1 MKKGL
6 KITVWILTLL
16 AVLLLAGLVAI
27 QSPAV
32 QTALGKRIIERFQ
45 KNTDATIRFK
55 DISIRPTEAILLQG
69 LVVLDNKPYVPDLDT
84 LLYVDNLS
92 VKFSLRG
99 LINGKGAYARRLRLS
114 GGGFNLV
121 MEPHPYKPGKSTTN
135 IQRIFGLISA
145 EEKESSGYPTWGKL
159 LTARQVDLENLTF
172 RMENVP
178 AARRREARGSV
189 TKEGVID
196 WNHLSVLLEKGHV
209 DNLKIADNLI
219 TGQNTALQ
227 FLERITG
234 LHFQD
239 VSAQSFRVGEALVE
253 IKDLHATDGYTDVNL
268 DHYNMEGNLDD
279 DYDDFTNRVVID
291 GQLRDGCLVDM
302 GKTIYHFAGVE
313 TTFRG
318 YAKGKV
324 HGTVNNLFLDNITA
338 DDADNGVRVCVN
350 GNIKD
355 VEDEGSGTYNITV
368 KEASFDL
375 DGLAGF
381 VKAWAPKTDLN
392 LKSIAPGERFTFEGH
407 VEGPLNDLGV
417 NGQILSEIGSILADV
432 HLRNVVDDT
441 RDMELGGRVSTSNL
455 HLGKVL
461 GTESL
466 GPLTMRTSLDAAFR
480 DNGGIDVQLDTLQ
493 IARLQAL
500 DYDYSGISAHGT
512 YKDESLGAT
521 LVSNDPNLML
531 NFDGR
536 LDLGDR
542 QDALYRFNLD
552 LKKANLAAIHV
563 DKRDVAGVSLKV
575 DSDIRRADADNLN
588 GKVTV
593 SGITLESQDGV
604 KRVGD
609 LHVQATQKDSLHR
622 ITLQSEALE
631 MLFLGSQ
638 SVFQFV
644 KDLKDIFIAGEL
656 PALLGEPARPWNGA
670 SYQVSAQVLKAQDLI
685 TFLVPGLYIENKT
698 RATLSVGTSGLLLG
712 NVTSGRL
719 AMNNRFIKDFRLEA
733 NNRGSALNTLVTGG
747 TLDLGGTQLLNN
759 RIALMAQDNH
769 VELGYAFDN
778 QDDGKTYGDVLL
790 KADLSRKED
799 QLAVKGRVH
808 PSVFS
813 FSGGE
818 WHLKSQ
824 DIEYRTG
831 DIQVRDLQATH
842 ERQSLIIDGGLRN
855 NHTDTL
861 RVRMDQFDLA
871 LLNTITGG
879 TPDLKGLATGRATL
893 ISPTVPAP
901 GLISGITCDSV
912 YVSGKPL
919 GTLRLVSN
927 YDDANKRFTAM
938 VRNLLNGRSSID
950 ASAFLVPATREL
962 GVLVLMDKLEL
973 GYAQPFLSSVFS
985 EFQGALS
992 GMANVSGTL
1001 DKMHFG
1007 SENLR
1012 IEDGSLTL
1020 DFTQVPYAVEGNLE
1034 LDDNG
1039 LYFKPL
1045 RLSDREEG
1053 SGTVQGGILFNDFKN
1068 IGLDVHVRFNQMHAL
1083 NMPPDPDM
1091 SFFGNVYGN
1100 GRVDVTGDLSK
1111 IQLDIDA
1118 TTRSG
1123 EVHIPL
1129 GSTGG
1134 DRSRELLTFR
1144 EEAPEGEDP
1153 YEQMVKS
1160 GRTTPTRSQGS
1171 ELNVNVRVRATPD
1184 AQVYIDVDNESSL
1197 TGRGQGTVDLVSKSR
1212 QGLFTITGDYT
1223 LNSGSF
1229 HFSAMSLVSRD
1240 FTIQDG
1246 SSVRFNGDVMN
1257 TDLNVNGLYV
1267 TKASLYNLTA
1277 DESATSRRTVNCG
1290 ISITGKLSNPQLG
1303 FSIDIPDL
1311 NPAVQAQVEGALNT
1325 EDKIQKQFV
1334 YLLVAGSFLPAEDSG
1349 ISIGG
1354 SDVLFSNVSSI
1365 MSGQLNN
1372 IFQKLNIPLDL
1383 GLNYKNTQA
1392 GNNIFDVAVS
1402 TQLFNNRVVVNGT
1415 VGNRE
1420 NLAGVSANQVAGDV
1434 DIEIKLNRSGSLRLS
1449 LFTHS
1454 ADQLSAFLD
1463 NSQRHGGGIAYQMEF
1478 NTFRQLFRDLFSKRQ
1493 TREQRAQDEARRPAN
1508 NVTLQIDET
1517 GKAHVQQR

>member
-45 KNTDATIRFK
+45 KGTDATIQFK

-69 LVVLDNKPYVPDLDT
+69 LVVLDNHPYLPGMDT
-84 LLYVDNLS
+84 VLYVDNLS

-99 LINGKGAYARRLRLS
+99 LINGKGAYIRRLRLS

-121 MEPHPYKPGKSTTN
+121 MEPHPYRPGHTAIN
-135 IQRIFGLISA
+135 LLRAFGTLSA
-145 EEKESSGYPTWGKL
+145 EEKEPEPPHWGNL
-159 LTARQVDLENLTF
+159 LTARQVDLENLSF

-178 AARRREARGSV
+178 LAQKHEERGSV

-196 WNHLSVLLEKGHV
+196 WNHLSVLLEKAHV

-219 TGQNTALQ
+219 TGQNASLQ
-227 FLERITG
+227 ILERVTG

-239 VSAQSFRVGEALVE
+239 VSAPKFRVGEALVE
-253 IKDLHATDGYTDVNL
+253 INDLHIDDGYSNLNLEHLKMEGDL
-268 DHYNMEGNLDD
+268 DHDYN
-279 DYDDFTNRVVID
+279 DFTNRVVID
-291 GQLRDGCLVDM
+291 GLLRDGSLVDM

-313 TTFRG
+313 STFRG
-318 YAKGKV
+318 IVKGRV
-324 HGTVNNLFLDNITA
+324 HGTVNNLYLDNITA
-338 DDADNGVRVCVN
+338 NDPDNGVRVCAT

-355 VEDEGSGTYNITV
+355 VEYEGNGTYNFTV
-368 KEASFDL
+368 KEISFDL

-381 VKAWAPKTDLN
+381 VKAWAPKTELN
-392 LKSIAPGERFTFEGH
+392 LAQFAPGERLSFEGH

-417 NGQILSEIGSILADV
+417 NGQFLTENMGSILADV
-432 HLRNVVDDT
+432 YLRNIVDESK
-441 RDMELGGRVSTSNL
+441 DMNLGGRISTSNL

-461 GTESL
+461 GTQSL
-466 GPLTMRTSLDAAFR
+466 GPLTMRTTLDAVFR
-480 DNGGIDVQLDTLQ
+480 DKGGIDLQLDTLQ
-493 IARLQAL
+493 ISRLQAL

-512 YKDESLGAT
+512 YKNESLRAS
-521 LVSNDPNLML
+521 LVSNDPNLLL
-531 NFDGR
+531 NFDGQVDMGER
-536 LDLGDR
+536 N
-542 QDALYRFNLD
+542 DALYRFNLD
-552 LKKANLAAIHV
+552 LKKADLAAINV
-563 DKRDVAGVSLKV
+563 DKREVAGVSLKV
-575 DSDIRRADADNLN
+575 DSDIRRTDADNLD
-588 GKVTV
+588 GQFTV
-593 SGITLESQDGV
+593 SGIRLLSEDGTHAI
-604 KRVGD
+604 GD
-609 LHVQATQKDSLHR
+609 MHIQANQKDSLHR
-622 ITLQSEALE
+622 LTLQSEALT
-631 MLFLGSQ
+631 LA
-638 SVFQFV
+638 FQGTRPVLRFV
-644 KDLKDIFIAGEL
+644 NDLKGVIMAGEL
-656 PALLGEPARPWNGA
+656 PALQEVPASAWDGA
-670 SYQVSAQVLKAQDLI
+670 SYQVEAQVLKAQDLI

-698 RATLSVGTSGLLLG
+698 AAQLDIHPDGLLQAT
-712 NVTSGRL
+712 VTSGRL
-719 AMNNRFIKDFRLEA
+719 ALGNLFVKDFRMEA
-733 NNRGSALNTLVTGG
+733 DNRESALNAAITGA
-747 TLDLGGTQLLNN
+747 TIDLGGTQLLGNKIN
-759 RIALMAQDNH
+759 LKADDNH
-769 VELGYAFDN
+769 VEMGYAFDN
-778 QDDGKTYGDVLL
+778 QGDGRTFGNLL
-790 KADLSRKED
+790 AQADLSREGD
-799 QLAVKGRVH
+799 QLVVKGQLQ

-813 FSGGE
+813 FASGA
-818 WHLKSQ
+818 WNLKSE
-824 DIEYRTG
+824 DIEYRSGG
-831 DIQVRDLQATH
+831 DVHITNLQAAH
-842 ERQSLIIDGGLRN
+842 DNQSLLINGGLRK

-871 LLNTITGG
+871 LLNTFTNGS
-879 TPDLKGLATGRATL
+879 PELKGLATGRATL
-893 ISPTVPAP
+893 ISPTAPAP
-901 GLISGITCDSV
+901 GLIAGITCDSV
-912 YVSGKPL
+912 YVSGRPM

-927 YDDANKRFTAM
+927 YDEENKRFTAM
-938 VRNLLNGRSSID
+938 LRNRLNDRSTID
-950 ASAFLVPATREL
+950 ASAFLVPSSREL
-962 GVLVLMDKLEL
+962 GVLAILDQFDL

-985 EFQGALS
+985 EFQGSLS
-992 GMANVSGTL
+992 GLANISGTL

-1007 SENLR
+1007 SEKLR
-1012 IEDGSLTL
+1012 LEDGTLTL
-1020 DFTQVPYAVEGNLE
+1020 DFTQVPYTVNGDLE
-1034 LDDNG
+1034 LNDKG
-1039 LYFKPL
+1039 LYFNPL
-1045 RLSDREEG
+1045 KLEDGEKG

-1068 IGLDVHVRFNQMHAL
+1068 LGLDVHVRFNQMHAI
-1083 NMPPDPDM
+1083 NIPHDPDM
-1091 SFFGNVYGN
+1091 AFFGNIYGD

-1111 IQLDIDA
+1111 ILLDIEA

-1123 EVHIPL
+1123 EIHIPL

-1134 DRSRELLTFR
+1134 DRSRDLLTFV
-1144 EEAPEGEDP
+1144 EDVPEDVDP
-1153 YEQMVKS
+1153 YEQMVK
-1160 GRTTPTRSQGS
+1160 GRTQVQKQGS
-1171 ELNVNVRVRATPD
+1171 DLDVQLRVRATPQ
-1184 AQVYIDVDNESSL
+1184 AQVFIDVDNESSL
-1197 TGRGQGTVDLVSKSR
+1197 TCSGQGTVDLVSRSR
-1212 QGLFTITGDYT
+1212 QGLFTINGDYT

-1229 HFSAMSLVSRD
+1229 HFSAMNLVSRD

-1311 NPAVQAQVEGALNT
+1311 NPAIQAQVEGALNT
-1325 EDKIQKQFV
+1325 EDKIQKQFI

-1420 NLAGVSANQVAGDV
+1420 NIAGVSTNEVAGDV

-1478 NTFRQLFRDLFSKRQ
+1478 NTFRQLFRNLFSKRQ
-1493 TREQRAQDEARRPAN
+1493 VREQRTQDEARRPVH
-1508 NVTLQIDET
+1508 NVILQIDET
-1517 GKAHVQQR
+1517 GKAHVQR